1 MAGTP
6 YIRFFGDDW
15 LSGTQS
21 LTLEERGV
29 LITLVALTATAGE
42 APAYDVER
50 LARRLGCTR
59 AKTIK
64 LMNALCETGKITI
77 EDGRIYQPRALKETK
92 KAQENSEKQTKI
104 ANARWSRLD
113 VKTNENKPADDA
125 TALPR
130 ECQPEPEPEPE
141 ETEAKASV
149 SAPVLVSLEQIA
161 GKSRKP
167 KPPQPAPDLQP
178 ALDAYNRLAERLR
191 AEHGKAVWPVV
202 TTFTAKRQAALRAR
216 IKEHGLEAWGTVL
229 RKAYASPLC
238 TGLRNSWAADFNFLT
253 SPEGFLKTL
262 EGNYDDRASANGS
275 ASRHSGSNGGRL
287 EAFDRLADKLQER
300 SDGPDAWQHDD
311 SGAEGGDII
320 DIGPAQ
326 LTG

>member
-29 LITLVALTATAGE
+29 LITLVAMTATAGE

-141 ETEAKASV
+141 TIGKPIVVHASV
-149 SAPVLVSLEQIA
+149 PPPIVEQPKRSAQP
-161 GKSRKP
+161 KSGARGSRIPANWTPTP
-167 KPPQPAPDLQP
+167 KDYAFASSEGLNREEINREADRFRDYWT
-178 ALDAYNRLAERLR
+178 AASGRTACKLD
-191 AEHGKAVWPVV
+191 W
-202 TTFTAKRQAALRAR
+202 
-216 IKEHGLEAWGTVL
+216 EATWRNWIRSDL
-229 RKAYASPLC
+229 RKRPGSSAGNAS
-238 TGLRNSWAADFNFLT
+238 R
-253 SPEGFLKTL
+253 
-262 EGNYDDRASANGS
+262 NGS
-275 ASRHSGSNGGRL
+275 RL

-300 SDGPDAWQHDD
+300 SNGPDAWQHNDP
-311 SGAEGGDII
+311 GAEGGDII
-320 DIGPAQ
+320 DIGPAR

>member
-1 MAGTP
+1 MSGTP

-77 EDGRIYQPRALKETK
+77 EDGRIYQARALKETK

-104 ANARWSRLD
+104 AHARWAKLD
-113 VKTNENKPADDA
+113 AKANENKPAADA

-130 ECQPEPEPEPE
+130 ECQPEPEPELDTIGKPIVVH
-141 ETEAKASV
+141 ASV
-149 SAPVLVSLEQIA
+149 PTLIPEQPKRAGSPKSGARGSRIPSNWTPTPKDYAFASSEGMTREEINREADRFRDYWIA
-161 GKSRKP
+161 ASGRTACKLDWEATWRNWIRNNHAKRNGSGTGNARRNGSS
-167 KPPQPAPDLQP
+167 PD
-178 ALDAYNRLAERLR
+178 AFDRLAERLQGG
-191 AEHGKAVWPVV
+191 AFG
-202 TTFTAKRQAALRAR
+202 
-216 IKEHGLEAWGTVL
+216 
-229 RKAYASPLC
+229 
-238 TGLRNSWAADFNFLT
+238 
-253 SPEGFLKTL
+253 PEV
-262 EGNYDDRASANGS
+262 
-275 ASRHSGSNGGRL
+275 GG
-287 EAFDRLADKLQER
+287 
-300 SDGPDAWQHDD
+300 HDD
-311 SGAEGGDII
+311 PAAKGGYII
-320 DIGPAQ
+320 EARATRLDG
-326 LTG
+326 

>member
-42 APAYDVER
+42 APVYDAER

-104 ANARWSRLD
+104 ANARWSRSD
-113 VKTNENKPADDA
+113 VKANENKPSADA

-130 ECQPEPEPEPE
+130 ECQPEPEPELYSRVVLE
-141 ETEAKASV
+141 RARCFESAGLTEADAMNV
-149 SAPVLVSLEQIA
+149 PGLVSTVDIERLLRDPKHPCDFEMDVIPAIQQCAASLRKKGETLTNWSYCHAAILRNRDKRLAGNPAPTEQPASPHGTPARNQKHAGSGTAAAGKRLITKLREARGVNDGLGGEAEPRPAGGMGEVFSNHRRIA
-161 GKSRKP
+161 G
-167 KPPQPAPDLQP
+167 
-178 ALDAYNRLAERLR
+178 
-191 AEHGKAVWPVV
+191 
-202 TTFTAKRQAALRAR
+202 
-216 IKEHGLEAWGTVL
+216 
-229 RKAYASPLC
+229 
-238 TGLRNSWAADFNFLT
+238 
-253 SPEGFLKTL
+253 
-262 EGNYDDRASANGS
+262 
-275 ASRHSGSNGGRL
+275 SG
-287 EAFDRLADKLQER
+287 
-300 SDGPDAWQHDD
+300 
-311 SGAEGGDII
+311 
-320 DIGPAQ
+320 
-326 LTG
+326 

>member
-1 MAGTP
+1 MSLP
-6 YIRFFGDDW
+6 YYKRFPRDFLDKTIGM
-15 LSGTQS
+15 
-21 LTLEERGV
+21 TLEQKGAYGIV
-29 LITLVALTATAGE
+29 LDLIYMRDGRLPDDVQYLAGQ
-42 APAYDVER
+42 
-50 LARRLGCTR
+50 LGCSVR
-59 AKTIK
+59 KWKTIRSELVSMGK
-64 LMNALCETGKITI
+64 LTI
-77 EDGRIYQPRALKETK
+77 ENGMISNSRADKLLEETRIFR
-92 KAQENSEKQTKI
+92 EKQAENRAHPNKNS
-104 ANARWSRLD
+104 AVQSPKPDHLD
-113 VKTNENKPADDA
+113 LDTEV
-125 TALPR
+125 
-130 ECQPEPEPEPE
+130 E

>member
-1 MAGTP
+1 MSGTP

-64 LMNALCETGKITI
+64 LMEALCSVGKITI

-104 ANARWSRLD
+104 ANARWAKSD
-113 VKTNENKPADDA
+113 AKANENKPADDA

-130 ECQPEPEPEPE
+130 ECQPELEPEPE
-141 ETEAKASV
+141 VRETTANAV
-149 SAPVLVSLEQIA
+149 VAH
-161 GKSRKP
+161 
-167 KPPQPAPDLQP
+167 KPPEQPKRAGSPKSGARGSRIP
-178 ALDAYNRLAERLR
+178 ANWTPTPKDYAFAGSEGLNREEINREADRFRDYWTAASGRTACKLD
-191 AEHGKAVWPVV
+191 W
-202 TTFTAKRQAALRAR
+202 
-216 IKEHGLEAWGTVL
+216 EATWRNWIRSDL
-229 RKAYASPLC
+229 RKRPGS
-238 TGLRNSWAADFNFLT
+238 GS
-253 SPEGFLKTL
+253 
-262 EGNYDDRASANGS
+262 GNAGRNGS
-275 ASRHSGSNGGRL
+275 RTG
-287 EAFDRLADKLQER
+287 AFDRLADRLQGG
-300 SDGPDAWQHDD
+300 SNGPDAWQHDD
-311 SGAEGGDII
+311 PGAEGGDII
-320 DIGPAQ
+320 DLGPAR

>member
-1 MAGTP
+1 M
-6 YIRFFGDDW
+6 
-15 LSGTQS
+15 SQS
-21 LTLEERGV
+21 RLCIIPSDAVSDKRLTHVQLRV
-29 LITLVALTATAGE
+29 LLAIGSYTGKDRAAFPKQKTVADMLG
-42 APAYDVER
+42 
-50 LARRLGCTR
+50 LAR
-59 AKTIK
+59 
-64 LMNALCETGKITI
+64 ETVN
-77 EDGRIYQPRALKETK
+77 RALAALKRFGYIEIEHQK
-92 KAQENSEKQTKI
+92 RADGGQRENLYWVKLDPIEQAPCDEPVTPPVTLFDHTPRDAIGSHPRTIHKNDTSEDK
-104 ANARWSRLD
+104 SSD
-113 VKTNENKPADDA
+113 V
-125 TALPR
+125 TAPTLI
-130 ECQPEPEPEPE
+130 
-141 ETEAKASV
+141 
-149 SAPVLVSLEQIA
+149 SLEQIA

-300 SDGPDAWQHDD
+300 SNGPDAWQHNDP
-311 SGAEGGDII
+311 GAEGGDII
-320 DIGPAQ
+320 DIGPAR

>member
-1 MAGTP
+1 MSGTP

-42 APAYDVER
+42 APSYDVER

-64 LMNALCETGKITI
+64 LMDALCETGKITI

-130 ECQPEPEPEPE
+130 ECQPEPEPEPIDTIANAIVE
-141 ETEAKASV
+141 RT
-149 SAPVLVSLEQIA
+149 SAPTPNPEQPKRA
-161 GKSRKP
+161 GSPKSGARGSRIPANWTPTPKDYAFAASEGLTREEINREADRFRDYWTAASGRTACKLDWEATWRNWLRSDYRKP
-167 KPPQPAPDLQP
+167 SARAVAATVNAP
-178 ALDAYNRLAERLR
+178 R
-191 AEHGKAVWPVV
+191 G
-202 TTFTAKRQAALRAR
+202 
-216 IKEHGLEAWGTVL
+216 
-229 RKAYASPLC
+229 
-238 TGLRNSWAADFNFLT
+238 
-253 SPEGFLKTL
+253 
-262 EGNYDDRASANGS
+262 
-275 ASRHSGSNGGRL
+275 
-287 EAFDRLADKLQER
+287 AFDRVVSR
-300 SDGPDAWQHDD
+300 VDA
-311 SGAEGGDII
+311 GASGGDIPERTDLRAFDAGAI
-320 DIGPAQ
+320 DGEFRVVSSGDVSGSDWSGSGSDQADAGSLFGQ
-326 LTG
+326 RRAGHGS